1 MKTAKRFTSIL
12 MALAIVLTLIPALAA
27 PALAADD
34 EIEAAA
40 IEEIAIASDE
50 EIAVADDEIAIAAE
64 EEIAAADE
72 EAVLADEETAV
83 ASVTITKNPPTNIGR
98 KKAGEVFTISVDAD
112 GQGLSYQWYATYG
125 NTYARRKVGS
135 NSPTLTTS
143 VADREFPLYS
153 TTQLVT
159 YRCEIRAADGSKV
172 TSSAS
177 TVEAY
182 MTFWQALLHGILVI
196 PNAIINITRVDLLDT
211 KFYSNIFNMV
221 ILPFISPLLSILMVF
236 WLPIQAL
243 FN

>member
-12 MALAIVLTLIPALAA
+12 MALAIVLTLVPALAA
-27 PALAADD
+27 PALAD
-34 EIEAAA
+34 
-40 IEEIAIASDE
+40 
-50 EIAVADDEIAIAAE
+50 DDEIAVVAE
-64 EEIAAADE
+64 EEIVAADEEIVVAGDEIAADE
-72 EAVLADEETAV
+72 EAVLANEETGV
-83 ASVTITKNPPTNIGR
+83 AGVTITKNPPTSIGR
-98 KKAGEVFTISVDAD
+98 KQRGEEFTISVAAT

-125 NTYARRKVGS
+125 NSYARRKVGA

-143 VADREFPLYS
+143 VADREFPIYS

-159 YRCEIRAADGSKV
+159 YRCEITSSDGSKV
-172 TSSAS
+172 TSAAS

-182 MTFWQALLHGILVI
+182 LTFWQAMLHGLLVT
-196 PNAIINITRVDLLDT
+196 PNAIINLTRFDLLDT

-221 ILPFISPLLSILMVF
+221 ILPFISPLLSILMVV

>member
-34 EIEAAA
+34 ETA
-40 IEEIAIASDE
+40 I
-50 EIAVADDEIAIAAE
+50 VAEDEIVIAAE
-64 EEIAAADE
+64 DEVVVADE
-72 EAVLADEETAV
+72 EVAVEGKVTA
-83 ASVTITKNPPTNIGR
+83 AGITITKNPPTSIGR
-98 KKAGEVFTISVDAD
+98 KQVGEEFTISVSAT

-125 NTYARRKVGS
+125 NSYARRKVGTD
-135 NSPTLTTS
+135 SPTLTTS
-143 VADREFPLYS
+143 VADREFPIYS

-159 YRCEIRAADGSKV
+159 YRCEITSSDGSKV
-172 TSSAS
+172 TSAAS

-182 MTFWQALLHGILVI
+182 MNFWQAMLHGLLVT
-196 PNAIINITRVDLLDT
+196 PNAIINLTRFDLLDT

-221 ILPFISPLLSILMVF
+221 ILPFISPLLSILMIV